1 MARVEMFEFG
11 VEQEQM
17 MQVLMRHC
25 QTMKRQETRLRLATA
40 VLLATFMA
48 TLLWLHFHQQ
58 TTKGA
63 FSGAHSEALK
73 PEGPPIRH
81 SLYLEAGKQFGA
93 CSEELP
99 IKWNIINDGNDS
111 PNFKLENQTVL
122 HVFTKGL
129 YLINLRISYRVVY
142 NQCKPHSDPEFLT
155 LEVSVSQK
163 HSNYEKEREVIS
175 GKESMLC
182 RDYWLQSITLNR
194 VIMLEA
200 DTSLWVKLNKKS
212 CKFLNWVK
220 NSHLEVT
227 YL

>member
-1 MARVEMFEFG
+1 MTQGQIYRDWCFVKSCLVFSLKSARN
-11 VEQEQM
+11 
-17 MQVLMRHC
+17 
-25 QTMKRQETRLRLATA
+25 
-40 VLLATFMA
+40 
-48 TLLWLHFHQQ
+48 
-58 TTKGA
+58 
-63 FSGAHSEALK
+63 
-73 PEGPPIRH
+73 
-81 SLYLEAGKQFGA
+81 QFGA
-93 CSEELP
+93 CSEEQP

-111 PNFKLENQTVL
+111 QNFKLENQTVL

-129 YLINLRISYRVVY
+129 YLINLMISYRVPY

-175 GKESMLC
+175 GKETMLC

-200 DTSLWVKLNKKS
+200 DTSLRVKLNKKS
-212 CKFLNWVK
+212 CKFVNWVR

-227 YL
+227 YLQHWLFKKGFTTRLH